1 MKLNKLNFGIC
12 IALLAATGCVNVTVD
27 EPSACSNQN
36 VSFPLASA
44 VSAFAPP
51 SLCNSPSVA
60 TSTATFQIP
69 PQSTTTTFDF
79 SSELN
84 GISNAADNLSVLIT
98 QLVMSNPNK
107 EFFFASS
114 IEVDIAGQN
123 SNSGSYPQVELAMF
137 TVGDAGAPSSFA
149 FTPTLPTATVLSY
162 LESGPVTLTITL
174 NSSPITLAQ
183 ACTISNDTT
192 ASTMV
197 NVCVNASGSFSKK
210 L

>member
-12 IALLAATGCVNVTVD
+12 IALLAATGCVNVNVD
-27 EPSACSNQN
+27 ESSACSNQN
-36 VSFPLASA
+36 VSFALASA

-51 SLCNSPSVA
+51 ALCNSPSVA
-60 TSTATFQIP
+60 ASTATFQIP
-69 PQSTTTTFDF
+69 PQSAMTTFDF

-107 EFFFASS
+107 EFFFVSS
-114 IEVDIAGQN
+114 IQVDIAGAP
-123 SNSGSYPQVELAMF
+123 GSYPQVELAMF
-137 TVGDAGAPSSFA
+137 TVDDFVAPSSFA

-197 NVCVNASGSFSKK
+197 NVCVNASGSFSKN